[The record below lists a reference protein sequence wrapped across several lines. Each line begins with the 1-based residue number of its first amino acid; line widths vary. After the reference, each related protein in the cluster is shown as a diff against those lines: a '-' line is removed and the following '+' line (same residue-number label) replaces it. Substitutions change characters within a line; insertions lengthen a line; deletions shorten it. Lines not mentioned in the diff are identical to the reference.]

1 MPMYEEKFL
10 CPLAVRFS
18 QFRIRPTFQDGRL
31 VERSLQQIEALP
43 WPLDD
48 SYDVFLSAPFPP
60 IEIIR
65 WRPKLRTEDG
75 STRVD
80 EDGMILFGE
89 SCWFTFDNRR
99 LYCLQVAAA
108 KVWPRRVAAIVHVMH
123 DLPTNKC
130 TPRKFRTTDLGNSI
144 RISRRNDPEPR
155 EVWTWAEAV
164 GKSSSS
170 GGSQAS
176 RVALEAIEKDAA
188 KEDWDELTEVPADFQ
203 QRSCSST
210 PVGGAQ
216 IQLETL
222 LSPTLSA
229 TSGSAPGDEEGSPKA
244 LNLPSPSAA
253 MGAPSRPPNSR
264 LGKDMAPRSFPLP
277 PGACTSANQKGNTA
291 AVAASLYAATA
302 VNEVG
307 YSSAYGSASRDAY
320 AGQGNLGLTAPSAS
334 KGIPLSLQRGLAKVS
349 PCGAAMATPTP
360 ASMSLLLPTTAGS
373 QTGDLDEDDDD
384 NCVQS

>member
-1 MPMYEEKFL
+1 MYEEKFL

-144 RISRRNDPEPR
+144 RISRRHDPEPR

-164 GKSSSS
+164 GSSSS
-170 GGSQAS
+170 GGGSQAS
-176 RVALEAIEKDAA
+176 RAALEAVEEDAA
-188 KEDWDELTEVPADFQ
+188 KEDWDELIEVPADFQ
-203 QRSCSST
+203 QWSRGSSS
-210 PVGGAQ
+210 VGSTQ

-222 LSPTLSA
+222 LSPSLSA
-229 TSGSAPGDEEGSPKA
+229 TSGSGPWDEEGSPKA
-244 LNLPSPSAA
+244 LAPLSPLAC
-253 MGAPSRPPNSR
+253 MGAAARPPNS

-277 PGACTSANQKGNTA
+277 PGACTSANQNRNA
-291 AVAASLYAATA
+291 AAAGSRHAATV
-302 VNEVG
+302 VNEVAAWNQKNCG
-307 YSSAYGSASRDAY
+307 YGGAFGGTYSGH
-320 AGQGNLGLTAPSAS
+320 GNSGLTAPVSRAM
-334 KGIPLSLQRGLAKVS
+334 PLSLQRGLAEVS
-349 PCGAAMATPTP
+349 PYGAAAATPAP
-360 ASMSLLLPTTAGS
+360 ASMSLLLPTTGGN
-373 QTGDLDEDDDD
+373 QTRDLDEDDDD
-384 NCVQS
+384 NCLQS